1 MAVGALVAF
10 GAVSERAIA
19 AIGSIP
25 KRLMTNARILNA
37 ERAGPPTIH
46 HENNDM
52 RHPVLRKE
60 ADAHQHCEDDYL
72 KLSENCKR

>member
-1 MAVGALVAF
+1 MAPGALKAF

-25 KRLMTNARILNA
+25 KRLITNTRTLKAVRV
-37 ERAGPPTIH
+37 RPPATH

-52 RHPVLRKE
+52 RRHVLR
-60 ADAHQHCEDDYL
+60 
-72 KLSENCKR
+72 